1 MESLPLAI
9 SKPIMPPGLLDML
22 ALFDVSP
29 PNLSYSK
36 SNRRQRVRNELV
48 GIMQSKK
55 DTASTNR
62 SELGPTGKSSVY
74 DSVLDS
80 KVLPPEEKG
89 LRRLQEEGAL
99 LVLAGTDSP
108 AKSLSVIF
116 YHLLANPE
124 IMKKVRTELEN
135 LSNPNPAWT
144 ELEKLPYLSAVIE
157 EGNRLSFGVTAR
169 MARISNQNNIYEP
182 SPHANPLP
190 IVSLTAEQRNHW
202 VLPAGT
208 PMSVSTLS
216 AHTNPSVF
224 PNPYSFNPDRW
235 LEDKSLKNYQLAFSR
250 GGRKCLG
257 IELANA
263 ELYLAVAALVTKFDK
278 MELFETDENVVSFV
292 GDFQVSMPK
301 DSRGVRA
308 LVG

>member
-1 MESLPLAI
+1 
-9 SKPIMPPGLLDML
+9 
-22 ALFDVSP
+22 
-29 PNLSYSK
+29 
-36 SNRRQRVRNELV
+36 
-48 GIMQSKK
+48 MQAKEN
-55 DTASTNR
+55 TTSTDR

-80 KVLPPEEKG
+80 KVLPPEEKR

-124 IMKKVRTELEN
+124 IMKKLRSELET
-135 LSNPNPAWT
+135 LSTPNPTWT

-169 MARISNQNNIYEP
+169 MSRISNQNNIYMP
-182 SPHANPLP
+182 SPYANPVP
-190 IVSLTAEQRNHW
+190 QESLSIKQRNHW
-202 VLPAGT
+202 PIPAGT
-208 PMSVSTLS
+208 PVSVSTLS

-224 PNPYSFNPDRW
+224 PNPFVFNPDRW
-235 LEDKSLKNYQLAFSR
+235 LENESLKKYQMAFSK

-263 ELYLAVAALVTKFDK
+263 ELYLVVAALVTKFEK
-278 MELFETDENVVSFV
+278 LKLYETDENAVSFV
-292 GDFQVSMPK
+292 GDFQVAMPK
-301 DSRGVRA
+301 DQRGVRA
-308 LVG
+308 LIG